1 MAKAI
6 VTRRFDATD
15 VKKGVSRRVEPSDQ
29 PQTLPAWVVDVGV
42 AAGAAERVEPK
53 AAGAAEQK
61 GD

>member
-15 VKKGVSRRVEPSDQ
+15 VRKGLSRRIQPSPK
-29 PQTLPAWVVDVGV
+29 PQTLPAWVVDIGVSVGAAERV
-42 AAGAAERVEPK
+42 DTNAAGAAEP
-53 AAGAAEQK
+53 K

>member
-1 MAKAI
+1 MARAI

-15 VKKGVSRRVEPSDQ
+15 AKKGVSRRIEPSDK
-29 PQTLPAWVVDVGV
+29 PQTLPAWVVDIGV
-42 AAGAAERVEPK
+42 NAGAAERVEPN

>member
-6 VTRRFDATD
+6 VRRRFDATD
-15 VKKGVSRRVEPSDQ
+15 ARKGVSRRIEPSDQ
-29 PQTLPAWVVDVGV
+29 PQTLPAWVVETGV
-42 AAGAAERVEPK
+42 SAGAAERVEPN

>member
-6 VTRRFDATD
+6 VRRRFDATD
-15 VKKGVSRRVEPSDQ
+15 ARKGVSRRIEPSDKA
-29 PQTLPAWVVDVGV
+29 QTLPAWVIEIGV
-42 AAGAAERVEPK
+42 AAGAAERVEPN